1 MSQIRRSFTT
11 AVFVA
16 LGVCFSAT
24 FLIVSELANRRLTVA
39 AEKFGHTIEAKGLL
53 REVGSVVAEAE
64 AAQRGYY
71 LSGQTEYLAA
81 WRLAPDRLNGLFAR
95 LREIWEREP
104 EQLQQLI
111 LLRTSVDKR
120 MQGLETSFKQA
131 KPGDRNSMRNS
142 LGREETEQLR
152 REIDL
157 AIGRTSRLYQD
168 DMRQWK
174 SDVMVTRLGVGILS
188 TINLLLL
195 LLIYTRSQRELRSDT
210 QEMRSVEARQHELEQ
225 LVEERTAVLSE
236 LSTDLQNEQ
245 EREKAKIA
253 HDIHDEL
260 GSLVIS
266 ARMDVTYVL
275 YKLRDSEPQL
285 AEKLENAIQNLD
297 TSVDIKRRIIEELR
311 PSALDTLGLVP
322 ALEWQVQQVCERA
335 NLLPI
340 LDLPAEM
347 PDLPEQV
354 AITLFRITQEAL
366 SNVAKYAKASQV
378 WVTLRVLNE
387 YCQLTVKD
395 DGIGLTD
402 TAMHSPL
409 SHGLSGMRQRAASL
423 RGSFRVNSAPGE
435 GTTIQVRLHLAA
447 QEQLATSKT

>member
-1 MSQIRRSFTT
+1 MSRLRRSFTT

-24 FLIVSELANRRLTVA
+24 FLVVSELANRRLTSA
-39 AEKFGHTIEAKGLL
+39 AEQFGLSIEAKGLL
-53 REVGSVVAEAE
+53 REVSAVVTDAE

-71 LSGQTEYLAA
+71 LTGQTEYLAA
-81 WRLAPDRLNGLFAR
+81 WRIAPERIKGLFAR
-95 LREIWEREP
+95 LHEIWEHEP

-111 LLRTSVDKR
+111 LLRSSVDKR
-120 MQGLETSFKQA
+120 MQGLEASFKAA
-131 KPGDRNSMRNS
+131 KPQDRNSVRNS
-142 LGREETEQLR
+142 LGREQTEQLK

-174 SDVMVTRLGVGILS
+174 SDVMVTRLGVGIL
-188 TINLLLL
+188 TTVNLLLL
-195 LLIYTRSQRELRSDT
+195 LLLYTRSQRELRSDS
-210 QEMRSVEARQHELEQ
+210 QEMRTAEARQHELER

-236 LSTDLQNEQ
+236 LSSDLQNEQ

-275 YKLRDSEPQL
+275 YKIRETDPQL

-297 TSVDIKRRIIEELR
+297 ASVDIKRRIIEELR

-335 NLLPI
+335 NLVPI
-340 LDLPAEM
+340 LELSDAL

-354 AITLFRITQEAL
+354 AITLFRVTQESL
-366 SNVAKYAKASQV
+366 NNIVKYAKASQV
-378 WVTLRVLNE
+378 WVNLHVVGDH
-387 YCQLTVKD
+387 CQLTIKD

-402 TAMHSPL
+402 TAITSPL
-409 SHGLSGMRQRAASL
+409 SHGLSGMRQRAVSL
-423 RGSFRVNSAPGE
+423 RGSFRIISTPGE
-435 GTTIQVRLHLAA
+435 GTAIQVRLPLGSPDTA
-447 QEQLATSKT
+447 SS

>member
-1 MSQIRRSFTT
+1 M
-11 AVFVA
+11 
-16 LGVCFSAT
+16 LFSAT

-53 REVGSVVAEAE
+53 REVSSVVAEAE

-71 LSGQTEYLAA
+71 LSGQTEYLTA

-95 LREIWEREP
+95 LHEIWEREP

-111 LLRTSVDKR
+111 LLRTSVDRR
-120 MQGLETSFKQA
+120 MQGLESGFKLA

-142 LGREETEQLR
+142 LGREDTERLK

-157 AIGRTSRLYQD
+157 SIGRTSRLYQD

-195 LLIYTRSQRELRSDT
+195 LLLYTRSQRELRSET

-236 LSTDLQNEQ
+236 LSSDLQNEQ

-335 NLLPI
+335 NLRPI
-340 LDLPAEM
+340 MDFPVEM
-347 PDLPEQV
+347 PDLPEQM
-354 AITLFRITQEAL
+354 AITLFRVTQEAL
-366 SNVAKYAKASQV
+366 SNVAKYAKAGQV
-378 WVTLRVLNE
+378 WVTLRILNE
-387 YCQLTVKD
+387 YCQLTIKD

-402 TAMHSPL
+402 TAMNSPL
-409 SHGLSGMRQRAASL
+409 SHGLSGMRQRAVSL
-423 RGSFRVNSAPGE
+423 RGTFRINSAPGE
-435 GTTIQVRLHLAA
+435 GTTIQVRLPLPAREPA
-447 QEQLATSKT
+447 DSPAT